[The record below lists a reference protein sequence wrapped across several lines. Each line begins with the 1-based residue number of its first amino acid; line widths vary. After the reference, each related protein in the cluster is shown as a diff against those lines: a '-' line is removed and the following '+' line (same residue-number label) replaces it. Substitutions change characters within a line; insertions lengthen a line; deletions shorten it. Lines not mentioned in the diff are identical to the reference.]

1 MVVWYTLLWGKKN
14 LAKIAEHF
22 VSFPTDSDMACKFGI
37 RFFVFVFNKTMV
49 HGCVVYI
56 AVDFYIFLNLAKTA
70 EYFVSFPTDG
80 GKW

>member
-1 MVVWYTLLWGKKN
+1 MVYIAMGEKKN

-56 AVDFYIFLNLAKTA
+56 AVDFLYIFKSSKNCRVFCFLS
-70 EYFVSFPTDG
+70 YR
-80 GKW
+80 WW